1 MYDPKNMPYKKL
13 ENVKSTRT
21 LVNDSAAIPA
31 QNVLFQKWLKLKKP
45 HKEKSKLAV
54 KQKCTKEFLS
64 HIKRSNKKAKTRG
77 HYEYNQS
84 NNNSVFGN
92 ISHTFSMNDS
102 FSQERKNESVS
113 KSLVISVTWIRQIF
127 GL

>member
-1 MYDPKNMPYKKL
+1 MYDPKNMPYKKW

-21 LVNDSAAIPA
+21 LVNESVAIAP
-31 QNVLFQKWLKLKKP
+31 QNVLFQKCLKLKKTR
-45 HKEKSKLAV
+45 KEKSKLAV
-54 KQKCTKEFLS
+54 KQKCTKEFLN
-64 HIKRSNKKAKTRG
+64 HVKRSNKKAKLRG

-84 NNNSVFGN
+84 YNNSVFGH

-113 KSLVISVTWIRQIF
+113 
-127 GL
+127 